1 MMDVIARVSTS
12 LLTFKIPV
20 RASKTITKIVKG
32 VLGKT
37 LGKMY
42 TIFARSLI
50 KICLYMAKQN
60 CIIMAIENVGK
71 KKGFKIFFG

>member
-1 MMDVIARVSTS
+1 MSGARSKFSKRDYMMDVIARVSTS

-50 KICLYMAKQN
+50 KICLYMAK
-60 CIIMAIENVGK
+60 
-71 KKGFKIFFG
+71 